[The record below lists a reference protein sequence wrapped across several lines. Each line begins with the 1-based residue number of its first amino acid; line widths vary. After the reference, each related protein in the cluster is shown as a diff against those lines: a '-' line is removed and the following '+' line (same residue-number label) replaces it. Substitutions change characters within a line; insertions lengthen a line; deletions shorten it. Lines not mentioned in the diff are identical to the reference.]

1 MTHAEPVENQMRRHE
16 LREVPMKNSLLPA
29 VAATMLLL
37 VGAWPAMAQ
46 NSATPPELGAG
57 VDSTLTIDGGVRAQ
71 IRVAFPAAE
80 IDSSL
85 SGEYLEA
92 AREVE
97 QTLRDDL
104 EQTIVFN
111 TQGPTELAVL
121 SLTGDR
127 TQDFEQFRSL
137 GNEVVLLASIKPEG
151 DKLVLDGWVYDLP
164 SKQSILGKRFRG
176 TLAQTRLIAHY
187 LADAMHYQFTGRPGL
202 MLTTIAFQSS
212 RDGHQELYLM
222 DYDGRNQRRISG
234 HKSTSGYSDWSPAG
248 DAIAYMSYFDGS
260 PGIYY
265 VELATGKKLP
275 IYNEG
280 VLNLSP
286 SFSPDGRSI
295 AFAHSNQSNVDVY
308 RCDRNCTQPVRLTKS
323 GAIDT
328 NPSWSP
334 NGKQLAFTSSRSGR
348 PNVYVMS
355 LDGADVRRISFE
367 GNYNDGASWKP
378 DGTHIAYASRDSGNK
393 FRIAVTSLVDL
404 TTKILTNGPDS
415 YEEPSYSPDGLRLL
429 FTLRRGKESQVYV
442 MNAADGSDW
451 RQLTHQGNSSAADW
465 SSFKQK

>member
-1 MTHAEPVENQMRRHE
+1 
-16 LREVPMKNSLLPA
+16 MKNSFPQSRYC
-29 VAATMLLL
+29 VAAVLLIL
-37 VGAWPAMAQ
+37 TGASAAVGQ
-46 NSATPPELGAG
+46 NSAESPQLGGG
-57 VDSTLTIDGGVRAQ
+57 VDPTLTIDGVGRAQ
-71 IRVAFPAAE
+71 IRIAFPAADV
-80 IDSSL
+80 DSSL
-85 SGEYLEA
+85 TGEYLEA

-127 TQDFEQFRSL
+127 SQDFEQYRSL
-137 GNEVVLLASIKPEG
+137 GNEVVLLATIKPEG

-187 LADAMHYQFTGRPGL
+187 LADAMHFQFTGRPSL
-202 MLTTIAFQSS
+202 TLTTIAFQSD
-212 RDGHQELYLM
+212 RDGFQELYLM

-248 DAIAYMSYFDGS
+248 DAIAYMSYFNGP

-265 VELATGKKLP
+265 VELETGKKLP
-275 IYNEG
+275 IYGEG
-280 VLNLSP
+280 VLNISP

-295 AFAHSNQSNVDVY
+295 AFAHSSQSNVDVY
-308 RCDRNCTQPVRLTKS
+308 RCDRTCTQPLRLTTS
-323 GAIDT
+323 RAIDT

-334 NGKQLAFTSSRSGR
+334 DGQQIAFTSSRSGR
-348 PNVYVMS
+348 PNIYVMS
-355 LDGADVRRISFE
+355 LDGSNVRRISFE
-367 GNYNDGASWKP
+367 GNYNDGASWQP
-378 DGTHIAYASRDSGNK
+378 NGTNIAYSSREGNK
-393 FRIAVTSLVDL
+393 FRIAVTNLVDL
-404 TTKILTNGPDS
+404 KTKILTRGPDS
-415 YEEPSYSPDGLRLL
+415 YEEASYSPDGLRLL

-442 MNAADGSDW
+442 MNADDGSDW

-465 SSFKQK
+465 SNFKQK